1 MAIQPTPAEIAV
13 RPFLKWAG
21 GKFRLMPKI
30 SHYFAQ
36 HHSTMLVEPFLGA
49 GAVFLNAPHSK
60 FMLNDLNKD
69 IINLYNILKKNG
81 PDFIT
86 EAKKLF
92 QSKTNQ
98 KKIYLDYRKQFN
110 QSTCAFERSL
120 FFLYLNRHGYNGL
133 CRYNQA
139 LEFNVPFGQYTCP
152 YFPEKELYLFVQKAQ
167 KAQFTQLD
175 FKAFFKQLIS
185 KIKSG
190 RLSQQLMI
198 YCDPP
203 YVPLNKTARFTQ
215 YAGTLFEEQSQVEL
229 ANFAEQLA
237 KLGATVVISNHDTD
251 FTQDLYQKAE
261 IISFEV
267 NRNISCNPNN
277 RVPVRE
283 LLAVFK

>member
-1 MAIQPTPAEIAV
+1 MPTEIAI

-30 SHYFAQ
+30 SHYFAK
-36 HHSTMLVEPFLGA
+36 HSSTTLVEPFLGA

-92 QSKTNQ
+92 QPKTNQ
-98 KKIYLDYRKQFN
+98 KKIYLDYRQQFN
-110 QSTCAFERSL
+110 QSTCVFERSL
-120 FFLYLNRHGYNGL
+120 LFLYLNRHGYNGL

-139 LEFNVPFGQYTCP
+139 LEFNVPFGQYIHP

-167 KAQFTQLD
+167 KAKFTQLD
-175 FKAFFKQLIS
+175 FKPFFKQLIT
-185 KIKSG
+185 KIKNG
-190 RLSQQLMI
+190 LLSQKILI

-215 YAGTLFEEQSQVEL
+215 YAGVLFEEQSQVEL
-229 ANFAEQLA
+229 AHFAEQLA
-237 KLGATVVISNHDTD
+237 QLGATVIISNHDTD
-251 FTQDLYQKAE
+251 FTQDLYKKAE

-277 RVPVRE
+277 RMPVRE